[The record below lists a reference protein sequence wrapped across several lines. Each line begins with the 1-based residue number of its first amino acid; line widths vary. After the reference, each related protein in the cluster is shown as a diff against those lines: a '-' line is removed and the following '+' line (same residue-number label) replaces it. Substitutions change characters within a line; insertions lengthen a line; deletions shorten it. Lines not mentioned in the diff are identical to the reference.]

1 MIDLRTRLDALSDD
15 DRLVQ
20 DAARDYAGRD
30 PELKRVRALRD
41 QRPSHDPQA
50 WRTLA
55 EMGWLG
61 CRLPEHLQGTPL
73 THVQLALLLEQ
84 VGASLAPEPL
94 IAAVVL
100 AGGLLQAGTNED
112 LKSRW
117 LPRLAAG
124 EWLPAFAGT
133 DAMAPGN
140 GASAVGATSAST
152 SAQPTRLRSA
162 GNGFVLDG
170 RKAFVS
176 HGESAD
182 AFIVSANG
190 PEGACLVLVPRD
202 APGVA
207 VLTQA
212 RIDGGTWSEVTF
224 TQVAVGAAAIV
235 ASGPAVDG
243 LVERVLDETRLAI
256 SAELVGLM
264 SRAFELTVDYV
275 TLRKQFDQP
284 VGAFQAVQH
293 RAVDLLVQVELAR
306 AVLRQ
311 SAQRFDAGPGAAE
324 RALVASQVK
333 ARCSDAALKVLKGCV
348 QLHGGIAYTDE
359 CNVGMFLKRAMV
371 LAAWLGGAGQHRR
384 RFGQLIEAG
393 AQGQAEPSADD
404 AFVREVEEWLA
415 ANFPPE
421 WRFPPTRL
429 GLAQAAPWQQKL
441 GAKGWAAPGWPKE
454 FGGMGLSA
462 YDQVRMNDAFD
473 RHGIS
478 IVPNMGITMLGPLL
492 IRYGTDEQRRT
503 HLPGILAGTTRWC
516 QGYSEPGAGSD
527 LAGLRT
533 SAVLEGDSF
542 VVNGQ
547 KIWTSFAHEAD
558 WIFLLV
564 RTDPQAKKQKGISF
578 LLVNMRS
585 PGITVRRIRN
595 LTGESEFCEVFF
607 DSVRVPAHQLVGSL
621 NQGWTMAKALLGSER
636 ISIGSP
642 RLAKFPLQLLRDLLV
657 SRGLF
662 DDPVIRVRFDELQLD
677 VEDLGAL
684 FVRMAEVLRRG
695 EELGAEVSMLKLW
708 VSEAMQ
714 RVTDAM
720 LELGGE
726 QATLDAPM
734 AIDAAHSV
742 HIANQYFASRPA
754 TIYGG
759 SSEIQRNILARAVLE
774 LPGT

>member
-30 PELKRVRALRD
+30 PELKRVRALRG

-100 AGGLLQAGTNED
+100 AGGLLQSGSND
-112 LKSRW
+112 GLKARW

-133 DAMAPGN
+133 EANTAGEPARMRSVGN
-140 GASAVGATSAST
+140 GY
-152 SAQPTRLRSA
+152 
-162 GNGFVLDG
+162 VLDG
-170 RKAFVS
+170 RKAFVA

-182 AFIVSANG
+182 AFVVSARA

-212 RIDGGTWSEVTF
+212 RIDGGTWSDVTF

-264 SRAFELTVDYV
+264 SRAFELTIDYV

-371 LAAWLGGAGQHRR
+371 LAAWLGGAAQHRR
-384 RFGQLIEAG
+384 RFGQLVEAG

-564 RTDPQAKKQKGISF
+564 RTDPHAKKQKGISF

-657 SRGLF
+657 SRGLS

-726 QATLDAPM
+726 QATLDQPM